1 LGWRTVTFDLGL
13 RINDLNNL
21 NQLNDPNALSDLS
34 HKNKGRLEMTNTIKN
49 GSKIYFTK
57 DHDMV
62 RRAVGDFV
70 KKEINPNVD
79 QWEEEGF
86 APLKDIFKKMGD
98 LGFLGIRYDPIYG
111 GQGLDYWYD
120 TVFLE
125 ELGHIKALGLSVAIT
140 VQTHMATPAINEF
153 GSDYLKDTFLR
164 AAIAGDLVGAIAV
177 TEPGAGSDV
186 AAIQT
191 TAKKDNGDYVIN
203 GSKMYITNGT
213 QADFLTL
220 LARTGDEPGYHSF
233 SLFVVPTDLPGFSV
247 GRKLDK
253 LGIRISDT
261 AELFFDNVRVP
272 AANLIGKE
280 NEGFIYQMMQFQ
292 HERFSLLP
300 FACTAAKDIIEMT
313 LEHIRQ
319 RVVFGKPL
327 ITKQVLRHRLAD
339 WLTEIECLQQLIYH
353 IVRMKQAGLDA
364 TREIS
369 MGKLIASQV
378 LNKVADG
385 CLQMYGGLGFMNEM
399 LISRYYRDARG
410 LAIGG
415 GADEVMRDV
424 IAKMEGY

>member
-1 LGWRTVTFDLGL
+1 MVT
-13 RINDLNNL
+13 
-21 NQLNDPNALSDLS
+21 
-34 HKNKGRLEMTNTIKN
+34 GRKN
-49 GSKIYFTK
+49 GNSIYFTK
-57 DHDMV
+57 DHEMV
-62 RRAVGDFV
+62 RRAVSDFV

-79 QWEEEGF
+79 QWEEDGI
-86 APLKDIFKKMGD
+86 APLKEIFKKMGD
-98 LGFLGIRYDPIYG
+98 LGFLGIRYDSAYG

-140 VQTHMATPAINEF
+140 VQTHMATPAIHEF
-153 GSDYLKDTFLR
+153 GSECLKETYLK
-164 AAIAGDLVGAIAV
+164 AAIAGEMVGAIAV

-191 TAKKDNGDYVIN
+191 TANKDGGDYVIN

-220 LARTGDEPGYHSF
+220 LARTSAEPGYHSF
-233 SLFVVPTDLPGFSV
+233 SLFVVPTDLPGFAVS
-247 GRKLDK
+247 RKLDK

-272 AANLIGKE
+272 AQNLIGKE

-300 FACTAAKDIIEMT
+300 FACTAARDIIGMT

-319 RVVFGKPL
+319 RAVFGKPL
-327 ITKQVLRHRLAD
+327 VTRQVLRHRLAD

-353 IVRMKQAGLDA
+353 IVRMKEAGLDA
-364 TREIS
+364 VREIS

-378 LNKVADG
+378 LMKVADG

-424 IAKMEGY
+424 IAKLEGY